1 MSQTTQTIPAIPNVV
16 IGHVA
21 ITRRHIAT
29 MIATLQQAAEELDE
43 FTDPIEEDVEPRL
56 PHSKVEAALTE
67 TKKTLAK
74 TTLANRRLVLA
85 AQRTG
90 YLPPTATQLVAQ
102 ALRMT
107 NDDVADLDPNFDK
120 AVAAVGLN
128 FKTMDLSR
136 VPHRDI
142 AALLLNCVA
151 SRGIAATECGCTAQG
166 SCALAMAEVE
176 AAITKAWTKYAA
188 KHAALP
194 DDPAY
199 DCKLWLHSDYL
210 GSSAAEAIK
219 KLTA

>member
-1 MSQTTQTIPAIPNVV
+1 MSQTIPAIPNVV

-43 FTDPIEEDVEPRL
+43 FTDPIEEDAEPRL

-102 ALRMT
+102 TLRMT

-120 AVAAVGLN
+120 VVAAVGLD
-128 FKTMDLSR
+128 FKAMDLSR

-151 SRGIAATECGCTAQG
+151 SRGIAATDYKA
-166 SCALAMAEVE
+166 AMAEAE
-176 AAITKAWTKYAA
+176 AAITKAWTKYAV
-188 KHAALP
+188 KNAALP
-194 DDPAY
+194 EDPAY

-210 GSSAAEAIK
+210 SSSAAEAIK